1 MLGLDLPLQFGDPDE
16 TVVVCLSASYCACE
30 TFGCARAQPEAS
42 DQGWGGG
49 TTVETL
55 PSPCRKATWI
65 DGVSIHF
72 VSVHR
77 YFSFGPFVSGR

>member
-1 MLGLDLPLQFGDPDE
+1 MPERLVL
-16 TVVVCLSASYCACE
+16 CLRDVRLVHE
-30 TFGCARAQPEAS
+30 QEPEAS